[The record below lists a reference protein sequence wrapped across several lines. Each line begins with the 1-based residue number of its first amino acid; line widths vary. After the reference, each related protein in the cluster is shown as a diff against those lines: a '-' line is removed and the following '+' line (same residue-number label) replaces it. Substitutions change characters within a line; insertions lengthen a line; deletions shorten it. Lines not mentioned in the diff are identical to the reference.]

1 MIANVKKT
9 MMIALFALMMVPA
22 TVMQAD
28 ARPGKG
34 PNGLNGRPGMFKGLD
49 LTENQIDL
57 LKADRM
63 SRHKRVI
70 RLKGDL
76 ETLRLDLAEAASV
89 KSPNTQK
96 IDRLSNKIGNVKGRI
111 IAERTKGIIYLRSI
125 LTAEQKRKMD
135 TRRLILGMMKE
146 RRDGRFGR

>member
-9 MMIALFALMMVPA
+9 MIIALFALMMVPA
-22 TVMQAD
+22 SILQAD
-28 ARPGKG
+28 AKPWKG
-34 PNGLNGRPGMFKGLD
+34 PESMKGRPGMFIGLD

-63 SRHKRVI
+63 SRHKRVV

-89 KSPNTQK
+89 KSPNMQK

-111 IAERTKGIIYLRSI
+111 TAERTKGIIYLRSI
-125 LTAEQKRKMD
+125 LTPEQKRKMD
-135 TRRLILGMMKE
+135 TRRLIMGMMKE
-146 RRDGRFGR
+146 RKGGRFGR